1 MLSYIRLTLR
11 KMWLFLA
18 NLPMER
24 KLIVIFVFLIS
35 MPITYVSYLSSRSM
49 FNSVLVNATDGAGQ
63 MTSNASDTIDR
74 YIADLKRYTA
84 LPLYNTDVQVYL
96 TQQNTDWEKIRAWR
110 CSLAI

>member
-1 MLSYIRLTLR
+1 
-11 KMWLFLA
+11 
-18 NLPMER
+18 
-24 KLIVIFVFLIS
+24 
-35 MPITYVSYLSSRSM
+35 M

-96 TQQNTDWEKIRAWR
+96 TQQNTDWEKYGHGDVP
-110 CSLAI
+110 